1 METLFTIILVVTSL
15 VMIVAILL
23 QSGKGSGLAAGFGG
37 ASAGTKVFGGS
48 GAGGFLLKMTV
59 VLGAVF
65 MISSMVLSYMAS
77 RSKSA
82 LAGIESAAESQTKS
96 TQAETIVTHG
106 SGSASD
112 TPDTP
117 DTPSKPATPQINL
130 NSGSDSDSDQNAP
143 GAAPEKAEPIKLD
156 VAPEPNTE
164 KAEPT
169 AAPDTPSEPENKA
182 NETGG
187 TE

>member
-1 METLFTIILVVTSL
+1 METLFTVILVVTSL

-65 MISSMVLSYMAS
+65 MISSMALSYIAS
-77 RSKSA
+77 RPKSA
-82 LAGIESAAESQTKS
+82 LAGIESAATGQPNA
-96 TQAETIVTHG
+96 TQAETIVTRG
-106 SGSASD
+106 SS
-112 TPDTP
+112 
-117 DTPSKPATPQINL
+117 
-130 NSGSDSDSDQNAP
+130 
-143 GAAPEKAEPIKLD
+143 AAPMLEETEPEPAPVLD
-156 VAPEPNTE
+156 LNVAPETDSEPVAEEPSADEAPAEAEAPAVPDAPAPAEAPAADTE
-164 KAEPT
+164 K
-169 AAPDTPSEPENKA
+169 
-182 NETGG
+182 